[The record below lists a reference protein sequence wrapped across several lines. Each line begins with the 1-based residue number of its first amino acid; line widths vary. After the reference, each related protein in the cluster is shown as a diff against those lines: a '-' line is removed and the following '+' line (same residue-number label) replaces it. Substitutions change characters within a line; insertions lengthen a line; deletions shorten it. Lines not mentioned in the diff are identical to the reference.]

1 VLKTNTHIVK
11 SKHNLNSKKLFWE
24 NNKSLKPDTKDTNGL
39 NISTLKELK
48 VNLDLSYITGVKKK
62 VIWINELNIDGKSL
76 KKTVIKDVINETE
89 KVKTK
94 NINIKKIK

>member
-1 VLKTNTHIVK
+1 M
-11 SKHNLNSKKLFWE
+11 
-24 NNKSLKPDTKDTNGL
+24 
-39 NISTLKELK
+39 
-48 VNLDLSYITGVKKK
+48 TGVKKK